1 MAKWQLEF
9 SEKALKELKDLE
21 KSVANFIILGL
32 KNFILHYDHAY
43 EQELLKTQ
51 KIKKLKGSLDGFYRL
66 RLRSFRVIYQKL
78 DDRLVI
84 YVLRV
89 SDRKDAY

>member
-1 MAKWQLEF
+1 
-9 SEKALKELKDLE
+9 
-21 KSVANFIILGL
+21 
-32 KNFILHYDHAY
+32 
-43 EQELLKTQ
+43 
-51 KIKKLKGSLDGFYRL
+51 GSLDGFYRL

>member
-9 SEKALKELKDLE
+9 SQKALKELKDLE
-21 KSVANFIILGL
+21 KSVANFIISGL
-32 KNFILHYDHAY
+32 KNFISHYNHAY

-66 RLRSFRVIYQKL
+66 KLRSFRVIYQKL
-78 DDRLVI
+78 DNKLVI